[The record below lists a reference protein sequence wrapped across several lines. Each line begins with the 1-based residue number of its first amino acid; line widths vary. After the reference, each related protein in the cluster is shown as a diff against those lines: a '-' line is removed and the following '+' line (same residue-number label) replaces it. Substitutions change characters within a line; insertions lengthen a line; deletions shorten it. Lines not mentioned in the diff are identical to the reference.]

1 LAASASSKLAH
12 SGSAQRSVTNH
23 MEYVDRL
30 LICADCNEGFVFS
43 AGEQLFFSDKQFRND
58 PRRCK
63 ACRINRIDKKGAAK
77 QGPSSRR
84 TETRAICSQCEVET
98 IVPFRPTNRR
108 PVLCRQCFQSVQS
121 STVSPVG
128 ELALQS

>member
-1 LAASASSKLAH
+1 
-12 SGSAQRSVTNH
+12 

-43 AGEQLFFSDKQFRND
+43 AGEQLFFSDRQFRND

-63 ACRINRIDKKGAAK
+63 ACRIKRMDQKGAAR

-98 IVPFRPTNRR
+98 IIPFRPTTKR
-108 PVLCRQCFQSVQS
+108 PVFCRQCFQAVQS

-128 ELALQS
+128 GLATQS

>member
-1 LAASASSKLAH
+1 
-12 SGSAQRSVTNH
+12 

-43 AGEQLFFSDKQFRND
+43 AGEQLYFSDKQFRND

-63 ACRINRIDKKGAAK
+63 ACRISRIDKKGIASKALRF
-77 QGPSSRR
+77 RR
-84 TETRAICSQCEVET
+84 TETRVICSLCEVET
-98 IVPFRPTNRR
+98 IVPFRPTHGR
-108 PVLCRQCFQSVQS
+108 PVFCRQCFRSVQS